1 MGNKL
6 NHQSKSHHSSFN
18 IESLIYWQC
27 LTIIGPGFNRNWRK
41 DMAIDNDDEILVMVQ
56 RCCILWKFLK
66 LQRPECA
73 LPHRAT
79 TFKKYSGKS
88 YKSKVLI
95 DFFWSRSGHCSNLYS
110 ISWQKMANYKGA
122 RLLALLGEHIT
133 FY

>member
-1 MGNKL
+1 MGNEL
-6 NHQSKSHHSSFN
+6 TYQLKSHHSSFN

-27 LTIIGPGFNRNWRK
+27 LTIIGLIEIEERIWWLV
-41 DMAIDNDDEILVMVQ
+41 IDNDDEILVMVQ

-79 TFKKYSGKS
+79 TFTKYSGKS
-88 YKSKVLI
+88 YKSKVSI
-95 DFFWSRSGHCSNLYS
+95 EIFRPRSGHCSNLAFHDKKWLTMYE
-110 ISWQKMANYKGA
+110 GA
-122 RLLALLGEHIT
+122 RLLALLGEHII